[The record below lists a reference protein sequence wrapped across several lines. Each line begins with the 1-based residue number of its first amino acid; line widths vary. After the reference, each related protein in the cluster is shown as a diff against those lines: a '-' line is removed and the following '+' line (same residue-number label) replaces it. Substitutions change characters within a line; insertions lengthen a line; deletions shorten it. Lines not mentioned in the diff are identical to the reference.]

1 MQPVVFPESGEL
13 VINDFTAD
21 GRDDVVVVNVASDT
35 LLDRVG
41 IGSRIANGMFLT
53 AGGKRDVDY
62 RTTTALL

>member
-1 MQPVVFPESGEL
+1 M
-13 VINDFTAD
+13 INDFTAD
-21 GRDDVVVVNVASDT
+21 GRDDLVVVDVASDT